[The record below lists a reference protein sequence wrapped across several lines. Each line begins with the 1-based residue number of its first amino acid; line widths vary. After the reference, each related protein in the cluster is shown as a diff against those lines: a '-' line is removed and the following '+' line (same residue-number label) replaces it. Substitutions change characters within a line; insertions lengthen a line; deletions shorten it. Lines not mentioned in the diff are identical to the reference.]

1 MRKLK
6 IGIALSGGGARGIAH
21 LGVLQAL
28 FEKNIYPDIIAGIS
42 AGAIV
47 GVFIADGYS
56 PGEIFEF
63 IKDKKIF
70 NFTKIQI
77 PKQGLLSLHGLV
89 DILNSKIRARNL
101 EDLKIPLVIGA
112 SNLNTGKI
120 EYFEKGPVNL
130 LIQASSSIPIL
141 FSPVKIG
148 EYLYA
153 DGGIFEN
160 LPASP
165 IRKRCKKLIGV
176 HVNPIQYSEDLDN
189 LIKIAT
195 RTFYLTVNET
205 IKASKK
211 LCNHFIE
218 PDELWKY
225 EILSVK
231 KADELF
237 KVGYEYCRKMKIKP

>member
-28 FEKNIYPDIIAGIS
+28 YEKNIYPDIISGIS

-70 NFTKIQI
+70 NLSKIQI
-77 PKQGLLSLHGLV
+77 PKNGLLSLDGLEHF
-89 DILNSKIRARNL
+89 LCKKIKARNL
-101 EDLKIPLVIGA
+101 QDLKIPLVIGA

-120 EYFEKGPVNL
+120 EYFEKGPINS
-130 LIQASSSIPIL
+130 LIHASSSIPVL

-160 LPASP
+160 LPVSP

-176 HVNPIQYSEDLDN
+176 HVNPIQYNDDLDN

-195 RTFYLTVNET
+195 RTFHLTVSET
-205 IKASKK
+205 VKESRK
-211 LCNHFIE
+211 LCDHFIE
-218 PDELWKY
+218 PDKLWQY
-225 EILSVK
+225 DVLSIK

-237 KVGYEYCRKMKIKP
+237 ETGYDFCKKMKIKP